1 MLLYIIH
8 GLNSLV
14 SMHPTSTNPW
24 EWKEKKKKKTEKKNE
39 GKIGYKLT

>member
-24 EWKEKKKKKTEKKNE
+24 EWKEKKKKKQKKRMKERSGTN
-39 GKIGYKLT
+39 

>member
-24 EWKEKKKKKTEKKNE
+24 EWKGGKQKTEKKNE
-39 GKIGYKLT
+39 GKIVYKFT